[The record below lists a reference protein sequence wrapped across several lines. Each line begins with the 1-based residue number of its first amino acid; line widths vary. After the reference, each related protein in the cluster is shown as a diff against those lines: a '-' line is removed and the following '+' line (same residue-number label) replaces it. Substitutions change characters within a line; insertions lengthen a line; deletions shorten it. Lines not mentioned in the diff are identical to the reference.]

1 MLRVHLA
8 TEVQG
13 SVVAAAAAAGDL
25 KGNYLF
31 LMEQMCVYLSTPS
44 N

>member
-13 SVVAAAAAAGDL
+13 SVVAAAAAGDL